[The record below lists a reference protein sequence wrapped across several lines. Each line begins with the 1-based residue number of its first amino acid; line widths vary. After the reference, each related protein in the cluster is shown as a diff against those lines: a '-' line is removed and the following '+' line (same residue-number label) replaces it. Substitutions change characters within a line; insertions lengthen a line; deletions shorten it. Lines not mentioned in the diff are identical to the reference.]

1 MKKILL
7 WTMILFLLLGTGLM
21 LFGVVL
27 PVYFGRQDISL
38 TGPLTMQQQT
48 DGSWMLSWPAAEK
61 ADRYQVELVAVV
73 DGQQQV
79 IYREFT
85 NGETS
90 VLLPNLPEDTVL
102 SLQVTPAVRFRTL
115 LGEDYHYS
123 TEILKAQACFAD
135 FPVPEQQVLV
145 NGDDKTLTMEVPE
158 NIRWQYQ
165 LSDGSGNILA
175 QQRMEEPLCVLQFG
189 EDSGIA
195 IPQAG
200 ERYAL
205 RIRSYREEPNLL
217 IFGKES
223 GVFSIT
229 EESLQFRKLNPEL
242 TFSSKNTV
250 QITWGET
257 RGSHY
262 EVQTL
267 DPESGSWNP
276 LSRVAQGEN
285 RSFQELI
292 EPGQTKQYR
301 VVAMDETGEHLVV
314 SEELTATG
322 RERVQYA
329 TVWPVKDLAAYSS
342 ASMGQV
348 IGTAKVGNAYCVL
361 EEANGMFAVRLDDQ
375 IGYIS
380 SNYCMINLPEYLG
393 GLCSYNITNSVYS
406 IYAIHEFAIQDVTGV
421 VTRGYE
427 NVYQDDGSFLVPL
440 LYPAA
445 KRLLNAAKNA
455 WDQGYRLKIYDS
467 FRPHMATLEIYDLTS
482 QIMGNPVP
490 STTYTGIS
498 AEEMELPNPR
508 PGWDYL
514 SLGWLMTG
522 SNYEQNSFLARGGS
536 THNLGVAL
544 DLTMEKRDTGE
555 EIQMQTSMHDLS
567 QYSVLGKNNEAADL
581 LGSIMHGAGFGGLI
595 SEWWHF
601 QDDHARSALS
611 LPYVSAGVS
620 AQGWVRDDIGWKYRD
635 AKGNFQCDQTLEIS
649 GTPYNF
655 DSNGYVIE

>member
-7 WTMILFLLLGTGLM
+7 WTLILFLLLGTGMM

-38 TGPLTMQQQT
+38 TGPLTMEQQT
-48 DGSWMLSWPAAEK
+48 DGSWMLSWPAEEK
-61 ADRYQVELVAVV
+61 ADRYQIELVAVA
-73 DGQQQV
+73 DGQKQV

-85 NGETS
+85 NGENA
-90 VLLPNLPEDTVL
+90 VLLPNLPENVVL

-123 TEILKAQACFAD
+123 EKILKAEACFAD
-135 FPVPEQQVLV
+135 LPAPEQNILI
-145 NGDDKTLTMEVPE
+145 NGDEKTLTMEMPE
-158 NIRWQYQ
+158 NTQWQYQ

-175 QQRMEEPLCVLQFG
+175 QQRLEEPVCMLQFG

-195 IPQAG
+195 LPQAG
-200 ERYAL
+200 EHYVL
-205 RIRSYREEPNLL
+205 RTRIYREEPNLM
-217 IFGKES
+217 IIGRES
-223 GVFSIT
+223 GDFTIT

-262 EVQTL
+262 EVQAL
-267 DPESGSWNP
+267 ESGSWKT
-276 LSRVAQGEN
+276 LSAVDQGEN
-285 RSFQELI
+285 RRFRELI

-301 VVAMDETGEHLVV
+301 VVAVDETGEDLVV
-314 SEELTATG
+314 SEELTVTG

-342 ASMGQV
+342 ASMGEI
-348 IGTAKVGNAYCVL
+348 IGSAKVGNAYCVL
-361 EEANGMFAVRLDDQ
+361 EEANGMFAVRINDR
-375 IGYIS
+375 IGYID
-380 SNYCMINLPEYLG
+380 SNYCMINLPEYIG
-393 GLCSYNITNSVYS
+393 DLCSYNITNSVYS

-427 NVYQDDGSFLVPL
+427 NVCQEDGSFLVPL

-445 KRLLNAAKNA
+445 KRLLNAAKSA
-455 WDQGYRLKIYDS
+455 WEQGYRLKIYDS
-467 FRPHMATLEIYDLTS
+467 FRPHLATLEIYDLTS

-498 AEEMELPNPR
+498 AEEMELPAPR
-508 PGWDYL
+508 PGWEYL

-522 SNYEQNSFLARGGS
+522 SNYVQNSFLARGGS
-536 THNLGVAL
+536 THNLGIAL
-544 DLTMEKRDTGE
+544 DLTLEKRDTQE

-567 QYSVLGKNNEAADL
+567 QYSVLSENNEAADL
-581 LGSIMHGAGFGGLI
+581 LGTIMHGAGFGGLI

-635 AKGNFQCDQTLEIS
+635 AKGNFHCGQTLEIS
-649 GTPYNF
+649 GTQYTF
-655 DSNGYVIE
+655 DGNGYVIE